1 MLKEQMSK
9 IKEIFKNQEGNNK
22 RKIEN
27 LVVFAIILIITII
40 IINAICNDNT
50 NKKDKASEM
59 QNNSNLKLANLQDTA
74 EENETTDLE
83 KKLEEILKNING
95 VGNVKVLLTY
105 SESSKTIAMYN
116 EDSTKNDTEET
127 DTQGG
132 NRKITQTSTKK
143 EVIYQEVDG
152 KKIPITQSV
161 EKPQIEGAVVTAV
174 GAKNVDVKA
183 SIVQAVEAATRT
195 CNT

>member
-9 IKEIFKNQEGNNK
+9 IKEIFKNQDGNNK

-50 NKKDKASEM
+50 DKKNNTSDM
-59 QNNSNLKLANLQDTA
+59 QNNSNLKLAELEDV
-74 EENETTDLE
+74 EEDETTDLE

-161 EKPQIEGAVVTAV
+161 VKPQIEGAVVTAV
-174 GAKNVDVKA
+174 GAKNVEVKA

>member
-50 NKKDKASEM
+50 DKKNNTSEM

-74 EENETTDLE
+74 KENETTDLE

-161 EKPQIEGAVVTAV
+161 VKPQIEGAVVTAV